1 MSTTQNILAN
11 TPVKFSLKLVEV
23 LYNETI
29 YTHITN
35 TKYEGEIKN
44 SGDRV
49 RVRTAGKVTLKNY
62 TKGMAL
68 VSDDLNPIAEDL
80 VIDRQSYF
88 KFIVDDV
95 DKLQNDV
102 DTMNE
107 YAKAALPTMSEL
119 IDSEILEYGRRN
131 VFGPNALGTNYNVG
145 TVAVAATTGVVTG
158 TSTVFTAAMVGGY
171 FRATTHPAGRWYI
184 VTAFASGTSITIRD
198 LGNEGVYTGG
208 VVNAGAGYV
217 INAATHLALT
227 QTNVYGWLVQLN
239 TVLNKSLAPRKA
251 RRFLVVN
258 GDMETI
264 IRLSPQF
271 IPAVDVAYEEVV
283 REGFVGRLA
292 GFDVYFSELVA
303 GNNTTGYWFLAGDQE
318 FMAFAAQIMKVSMLS
333 SDQDPNSF
341 MSTCKGL
348 LVRGFKVFEGNR
360 GRGAVLRAT
369 CNIA

>member
-1 MSTTQNILAN
+1 MSTTQNVSAA
-11 TPVKFSLKLVEV
+11 TPIKFSLKLVEI

-29 YTHITN
+29 YPWITN

-44 SGDRV
+44 EGDRV

-68 VSDDLNPIAEDL
+68 VSDDLTPTAEDL

-88 KFIVDDV
+88 KFIVDDI

-107 YAKAALPTMSEL
+107 YAKAAMPTMSEL
-119 IDSEILEYGRRN
+119 IDSELLEYGRRN
-131 VFGPNALGTNYNVG
+131 VAGPNALGTAYAVG
-145 TVAVAATTGVVTG
+145 TVSIAATTGVVTG
-158 TSTVFTAAMVGGY
+158 TGTTFTAAMVGGY
-171 FRATTHPAGRWYI
+171 FRAATHPAGRWYI

-198 LGNEGVYTGG
+198 LGNETVYTGG
-208 VVNAGAGYV
+208 VITGAAYT
-217 INAATHLALT
+217 INAATALALT
-227 QTNVYGWLVQLN
+227 PATVGNWLVQLN

-251 RRFLVVN
+251 QRWLVVN
-258 GDMETI
+258 ADLETI
-264 IRLSPQF
+264 IRLSPRF
-271 IPAVDVAYEEVV
+271 TPAVPEAYSQVV
-283 REGFVGRLA
+283 KSGLVGRIEGFE
-292 GFDVYFSELVA
+292 VYFSELVA
-303 GNNTTGYWFLAGDQE
+303 GNNTTGYWFLAGDGE
-318 FMAFAAQIMKVSMLS
+318 FMHFAAQIMKVSMLS

-369 CNIA
+369 TALS

>member
-1 MSTTQNILAN
+1 MSTTQNVSAN
-11 TPVKFSLKLVEV
+11 TPIKFSLKLVEV

-44 SGDRV
+44 EGDRV

-68 VSDDLNPIAEDL
+68 VSDDLNPTAEEL
-80 VIDRQSYF
+80 IIDKQSYF
-88 KFIVDDV
+88 KFIVDDI

-102 DTMNE
+102 DTMSE
-107 YAKAALPTMSEL
+107 YAKSALPTMSEL

-131 VFGPNALGTNYNVG
+131 VSGDNALGTNYSTG
-145 TVAVAATTGVVTG
+145 TVAVAASTGVVTG
-158 TSTVFTAAMVGGY
+158 NATTFTAAMVGG
-171 FRATTHPAGRWYI
+171 FFKAAGHTKWYI
-184 VTAFASGTSITIRD
+184 VTAFSSGTSITIAD
-198 LGNEGVYTGG
+198 VGNEAVYTGG
-208 VVNAGAGYV
+208 VIGAGAAYE
-217 INAATHLALT
+217 IKAATHLALN
-227 QTNVYGWLVQLN
+227 QSNVYGWLVQLN
-239 TVLNKSLAPRKA
+239 TRLNKSLAPRKA

-264 IRLSPQF
+264 IRLAPQF

-283 REGFVGRLA
+283 KEGFVGRLA

-369 CNIA
+369 CTIS

>member
-1 MSTTQNILAN
+1 MSTTQNVSAN
-11 TPVKFSLKLVEV
+11 TPIEFSLKLVEI

-44 SGDRV
+44 QGDRV

-68 VSDDLNPIAEDL
+68 VSDDLNPTAEDL
-80 VIDRQSYF
+80 VIDKQSYF
-88 KFIVDDV
+88 KFIVDDI

-107 YAKAALPTMSEL
+107 YAKSALPTMSEL

-131 VFGPNALGTNYNVG
+131 VSGNNALGTNYSAG
-145 TVAVAATTGVVTG
+145 TAAVAATTGVVTG
-158 TSTVFTAAMVGGY
+158 TATTFTAAMVGGY
-171 FRATTHPAGRWYI
+171 FKAATHTKWYI
-184 VTAFASGTSITIRD
+184 VTAYTSATSITIGD
-198 LGNEGVYTGG
+198 VGNEGVYTGG
-208 VVNAGAGYV
+208 VIADGNYV

-239 TVLNKSLAPRKA
+239 TRLNKSLAPRKA

-283 REGFVGRLA
+283 KEGFVGRLA

>member
-1 MSTTQNILAN
+1 MSTTQNISAN
-11 TPVKFSLKLVEV
+11 TPIKFSLKLVEV

-29 YTHITN
+29 YPYITN

-44 SGDRV
+44 EGDRV
-49 RVRTAGKVTLKNY
+49 RVRTAGKISLNNY
-62 TKGMAL
+62 TKGMTL
-68 VSDDLNPIAEDL
+68 VSQDLNPTAEDL
-80 VIDRQSYF
+80 VIDKLSYF

-107 YAKAALPTMSEL
+107 YAKNARMDMSEL
-119 IDSEILEYGRRN
+119 IDAELLEYGRRN
-131 VFGPNALGTNYNVG
+131 VSGDNAIGTNYSTG
-145 TVAVAATTGVVTG
+145 TVTVTTGTGAVTGNATT
-158 TSTVFTAAMVGGY
+158 FTAAMVGGY
-171 FRATTHPAGRWYI
+171 FKAVGHTKWYI
-184 VTAFASGTSITIRD
+184 VTAYTSGTSITIAD
-198 LGNEGVYTGG
+198 VGNETVYTGG
-208 VVNAGAGYV
+208 AIAGGTAYV
-217 INAATHLALT
+217 INAATAVGLT
-227 QTNVYGWLVQLN
+227 PATVYSYLVQLN
-239 TVLNKSLAPRKA
+239 TRLNKSLAPRKA

-264 IRLSPQF
+264 IRISPQF

-283 REGFVGRLA
+283 KEGFVGRLA

-369 CNIA
+369 TALS

>member
-1 MSTTQNILAN
+1 MSTTQVLAPN

-80 VIDRQSYF
+80 IIDKQSYF
-88 KFIVDDV
+88 KFIVDDI

-107 YAKAALPTMSEL
+107 YAKSALPTMSEL

-131 VFGPNALGTNYNVG
+131 VSGDNALGTNYSTG
-145 TVAVAATTGVVTG
+145 TVAIAASTGVVTG
-158 TSTVFTAAMVGGY
+158 SGTTFTAAMVGG
-171 FRATTHPAGRWYI
+171 FFKAVGHTKWYI
-184 VTAFASGTSITIRD
+184 VTAFSSGTSITIAD
-198 LGNEGVYTGG
+198 VGNEGAYTGG
-208 VVNAGAGYV
+208 VIGAGAAYE
-217 INAATHLALT
+217 IKAATHLALT
-227 QTNVYGWLVQLN
+227 QSNVYGWLVQLN
-239 TVLNKSLAPRKA
+239 TRLNKSLAPRKA

-264 IRLSPQF
+264 IRLAPQF

-283 REGFVGRLA
+283 KEGFVGRLA
-292 GFDVYFSELVA
+292 GFDIYFSELVA
-303 GNNTTGYWFLAGDQE
+303 GNNTTGFWFLAGDQE

>member
-1 MSTTQNILAN
+1 MANNLSAN
-11 TPVKFSLKLVEV
+11 TPIVFSLKLVEV

-29 YTHITN
+29 YPYITN

-44 SGDRV
+44 QGDRV
-49 RVRTAGKVTLKNY
+49 RVRTAGKISLSSY
-62 TKGMAL
+62 TKGMTL
-68 VSDDLNPIAEDL
+68 VAQDLNPTAEDL
-80 VIDRQSYF
+80 IIDKADYF
-88 KFIVDDV
+88 KFVVDDI

-107 YAKAALPTMSEL
+107 YATNARMDMSEL
-119 IDSEILEYGRRN
+119 IDSELLEYGRRN
-131 VFGPNALGTNYNVG
+131 VSGDNALGTDYTTG

-158 TSTVFTAAMVGGY
+158 TGTTWTANMVGG
-171 FRATTHPAGRWYI
+171 FFKADGHDKHYI
-184 VTAFASGTSITIRD
+184 VVSRASNTSITIAD
-198 LGNEGVYTGG
+198 VGDEGVYTGG
-208 VVNAGAGYV
+208 AIAGGASYE
-217 INAATHLALT
+217 IKAATAVALT
-227 QTNVYGWLVQLN
+227 PANVYSYLVQLN
-239 TVLNKSLAPRKA
+239 TRLNKSLAPRKA

-264 IRLSPQF
+264 IRISPQF

-303 GNNTTGYWFLAGDQE
+303 GNNTTGYWYLAGDQE

-341 MSTCKGL
+341 TSTCKGL
-348 LVRGFKVFEGNR
+348 LVRGFKVFAGNR

-369 CNIA
+369 TALA